1 MKLKTKNLILYSLFA
16 AMTAVLSQ
24 ISLILPFT
32 PVPVNLAMLS
42 VFMSGAMVGSKGGAV
57 SQIVYV
63 ILGAIGIPVFAKL
76 SAGVGIILGPT
87 GGYIIGYIAS
97 AYITGYI
104 IEKTGK
110 GFISYIFAMAI
121 GLIACYLLGT
131 IWFMIITGTMIYKAL
146 TLCVIPF
153 IPGDMLKILAGSFL
167 ASRLNPIINKNK

>member
-1 MKLKTKNLILYSLFA
+1 MNLKTKNLILYSLFA

-24 ISLILPFT
+24 ISLTFPFT

-42 VFMSGAMVGSKGGAV
+42 VFLSGAMVGAKGGAV

-63 ILGAIGIPVFAKL
+63 TLGAIGIPVFAKL

-87 GGYIIGYIAS
+87 GGYIVGYIVA

-104 IEKTGK
+104 IEKTGRNIK
-110 GFISYIFAMAI
+110 TYIFAMLI
-121 GLIACYLLGT
+121 GLVFCYTLGT
-131 IWFMIITGTMIYKAL
+131 IWFMLITGTMINKAL

-153 IPGDMLKILAGSFL
+153 IPGDVLKILAGSFL
-167 ASRLNPIINKNK
+167 ALRLNPIINKNK